1 MKNGLLVYET
11 NHSINIFNIGDYI
24 QSIASA
30 QFFDDKIDC
39 FVNREKLNSYK
50 GDKVRLF
57 MNGWFMHQPQNWP
70 PSKDIIPCFVAFHI
84 NKLAEKELLSNES
97 IEYYKKFEPI
107 GCRDYDTVKKLKRKG
122 VDAYFS
128 GCMTLTLGEKY
139 TSKQKDGSIYFTDVP
154 QTIELTLSNLCRV
167 VFCLIFHTC
176 SIHKVY
182 KRRYK
187 DFNVTDYVRNLFFY
201 AIYSRQFT
209 SSVLEHAVYQKQEI
223 EDVFTSDEEEFKYAD
238 TLLRKYAQA
247 AYVVTSRIHCALPCI
262 AMGTPVL
269 YIFNENQDEVSTC
282 RMGGLLDLFHLI
294 RYNRGKMFTSL
305 TKDKIGKDF
314 SFVNKNSYK
323 KIRTNLIKIA
333 SKFVEDTN

>member
-1 MKNGLLVYET
+1 
-11 NHSINIFNIGDYI
+11 
-24 QSIASA
+24 
-30 QFFDDKIDC
+30 
-39 FVNREKLNSYK
+39 
-50 GDKVRLF
+50 
-57 MNGWFMHQPQNWP
+57 
-70 PSKDIIPCFVAFHI
+70 
-84 NKLAEKELLSNES
+84 
-97 IEYYKKFEPI
+97 
-107 GCRDYDTVKKLKRKG
+107 
-122 VDAYFS
+122 
-128 GCMTLTLGEKY
+128 MTLTLGEKY

-223 EDVFTSDEEEFKYAD
+223 EDVFTSDEEKFKYAD

-305 TKDKIGKDF
+305 TKNKIGKDF